1 MIAPM
6 RKAPTIQLLLSIIL
20 LTWSSNAAAAG
31 HKKSESSD
39 AGSEAALMRRGLDL
53 RQKGQDEAALQE
65 FRRAYELSKTGHALA
80 QIALAEQ
87 ALGRWLEAESHL
99 IEALT
104 RRESW
109 IGKNKKHLDQA
120 LNDIQGHLG
129 SLELPGEAKAGT
141 VKVDGV
147 QMATLPLT
155 APLRVPAGSVAL
167 EVQAPGYLPIIRNVV
182 VPARGLAREHLAF
195 VAVPVAKTLPP
206 VILPPQIAGGP
217 ATTEVVAAKPV
228 AARPTWGPGR
238 TVGVIL
244 GVAALGALGTG
255 AAFHV
260 LHENR
265 AKSYKSNGCESD
277 NPPAD
282 CKSQYDSIHLDGYI
296 AIVGYAGGA
305 VLAGLATYLLVRSPS
320 PSTDQVAAAA
330 TGFRFQCS
338 PAAGLGVTCAGRF

>member
-1 MIAPM
+1 MTAPM
-6 RKAPTIQLLLSIIL
+6 KKPLTIQLLLSIIL
-20 LTWSSNAAAAG
+20 LTWSSHAAAG
-31 HKKSESSD
+31 RKNSEPSD
-39 AGSEAALMRRGLDL
+39 TASEAALMRKGLDL

-65 FRRAYELSKTGHALA
+65 FRRAYELSRTGHALA

-109 IGKNKKHLDQA
+109 IGKNKKHLDQS

-155 APLRVPAGSVAL
+155 APLRVPAGTIAL
-167 EVQAPGYLPIIRNVV
+167 EVQAPGYLPILRNIV
-182 VPARGLAREHLAF
+182 VPARGLAREQLTF
-195 VAVPVAKTLPP
+195 VAIPVAKPLAP
-206 VILPPQIAGGP
+206 VILPPQPPVGTVAEV
-217 ATTEVVAAKPV
+217 TEKPL
-228 AARPTWGPGR
+228 AARPTWGPAR

-282 CKSQYDSIHLDGYI
+282 CKSQYDSIQLDGYI
-296 AIVGYAGGA
+296 AIGGYAGGA

-320 PSTDQVAAAA
+320 PSTDQVATAA

>member
-6 RKAPTIQLLLSIIL
+6 RKTPTIQLLLSIIL

-104 RRESW
+104 LRESW

-182 VPARGLAREHLAF
+182 VPARGLAREHLTF
-195 VAVPVAKTLPP
+195 VAVPAAKPLAR
-206 VILPPQIAGGP
+206 VIPPPQIGVGAE
-217 ATTEVVAAKPV
+217 TTEVVARPLATQ
-228 AARPTWGPGR
+228 PTWGPAR

-260 LHENR
+260 IHESR

-282 CKSQYDSIHLDGYI
+282 CKSQYDSIHLDGYM
-296 AIVGYAGGA
+296 AIGGYVGGA

-320 PSTDQVAAAA
+320 PSTDQVATAA

>member
-39 AGSEAALMRRGLDL
+39 AGSEAALMRKGLDL

-99 IEALT
+99 TEALT

-129 SLELPGEAKAGT
+129 SLELPGEAKDGT

-155 APLRVPAGSVAL
+155 APLRVPAGSIAL
-167 EVQAPGYLPIIRNVV
+167 EVQAPGYLPILRNV
-182 VPARGLAREHLAF
+182 VPARGLAREQLTF
-195 VAVPVAKTLPP
+195 VAVPVAKPLPL
-206 VILPPQIAGGP
+206 VILPPQPPVGTVA
-217 ATTEVVAAKPV
+217 EVAEKPL
-228 AARPTWGPGR
+228 AARPTWGPAR

-255 AAFHV
+255 VAFNV
-260 LHENR
+260 IHENR
-265 AKSYKSNGCESD
+265 ASSYKSNNCEKD
-277 NPPAD
+277 NAPAN
-282 CKSQYDSIHLDGYI
+282 CQSQYDSVHQAGYI
-296 AIVGYAGGA
+296 MVGGYVGGA

-320 PSTDQVAAAA
+320 PSTDQVATAA

>member
-1 MIAPM
+1 M
-6 RKAPTIQLLLSIIL
+6 RKTPSIQWLLSVIL
-20 LTWSSNAAAAG
+20 LTWSSNAAAGRKNPEAG
-31 HKKSESSD
+31 D
-39 AGSEAALMRRGLDL
+39 TGSEAALMRKGLDL

-65 FRRAYELSKTGHALA
+65 FRRAYELSRTGHALA

-99 IEALT
+99 TEALT
-104 RRESW
+104 RQESW
-109 IGKNKKHLDQA
+109 IGKNKKHLSQA

-155 APLRVPAGSVAL
+155 APLRVPAGTIAL
-167 EVQAPGYLPIIRNVV
+167 EVQAPGYLPILRNIV
-182 VPARGLAREHLAF
+182 VPARGLAREQLTF
-195 VAVPVAKTLPP
+195 VAVPVAKPLPL
-206 VILPPQIAGGP
+206 VILPPQPQVGTVAES
-217 ATTEVVAAKPV
+217 TEKPL
-228 AARPTWGPGR
+228 AARPTWGPAR

-255 AAFHV
+255 VAFHAI
-260 LHENR
+260 HENR

-282 CKSQYDSIHLDGYI
+282 CKSQYDGIHLDGYI

-320 PSTDQVAAAA
+320 PSADQVADAS
-330 TGFRFQCS
+330 TGFHFQCS

>member
-6 RKAPTIQLLLSIIL
+6 RKTPHIQLLLSVIL
-20 LTWSSNAAAAG
+20 LTWSSAAAAAG

-39 AGSEAALMRRGLDL
+39 TGSESALIRRGLDL

-65 FRRAYELSKTGHALA
+65 FRRAYEISKTGHALA

-155 APLRVPAGSVAL
+155 APLRVPAGSIAL

-182 VPARGLAREHLAF
+182 VPARGLARENLTF
-195 VAVPVAKTLPP
+195 VAIPAAKPLPP
-206 VILPPQIAGGP
+206 VIPPPQIAGGP
-217 ATTEVVAAKPV
+217 ATTEVEARPV
-228 AARPTWGPGR
+228 AARPTWGPAR

-255 AAFHV
+255 VAFHM
-260 LHENR
+260 LHENH

-282 CKSQYDSIHLDGYI
+282 CKSQYDSIHLDGYV
-296 AIVGYAGGA
+296 AIGGYVGGA

-320 PSTDQVAAAA
+320 APKDQVETVA
-330 TGFRFQCS
+330 TGLRFQCS
-338 PAAGLGVTCAGRF
+338 PTAGLGVTCAGRF

>member
-6 RKAPTIQLLLSIIL
+6 RKTPTIQLLLSIIL

-104 RRESW
+104 LRESW

-182 VPARGLAREHLAF
+182 VPARGLAREHLSF
-195 VAVPVAKTLPP
+195 VAIPVAKPLSR
-206 VILPPQIAGGP
+206 VIPPPQIGVGAE
-217 ATTEVVAAKPV
+217 TTEVVARPL
-228 AARPTWGPGR
+228 AARPTWGPAR

-244 GVAALGALGTG
+244 GVAALGALSAG
-255 AAFHV
+255 AYFHV
-260 LHENR
+260 IHESR

-282 CKSQYDSIHLDGYI
+282 CKSQYDSIHMDGYI
-296 AIVGYAGGA
+296 AIGGYAGGA

-320 PSTDQVAAAA
+320 PSTDQVATAA